1 MVRKIAYFSLAP
13 ALIHGIHIV
22 PINPSTSLIRPRS
35 FVKEEWETFF
45 TEVRNSTKKAPPS
58 SSPRPHR

>member
-1 MVRKIAYFSLAP
+1 MMRKIAYFSLAS

-45 TEVRNSTKKAPPS
+45 TEVRKPSKKAPLS